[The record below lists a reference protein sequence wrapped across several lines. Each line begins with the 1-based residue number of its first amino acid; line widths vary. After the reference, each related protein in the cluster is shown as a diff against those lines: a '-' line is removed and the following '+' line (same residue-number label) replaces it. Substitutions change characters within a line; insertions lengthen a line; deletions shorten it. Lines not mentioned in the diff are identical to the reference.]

1 MKNNTQS
8 EIEKEIIESNKV
20 QGSMIANKF
29 LNGEK
34 VDERQLSELMAK
46 LKKDRVLINK
56 LNSLQTK
63 DSNFLNLTL

>member
-1 MKNNTQS
+1 
-8 EIEKEIIESNKV
+8 
-20 QGSMIANKF
+20 MIAHKF